1 MFTGIVRHVGKVL
14 RTTPT
19 AGGRR
24 LTIDLGPLR
33 DGLGM
38 GDSVAVC
45 GACLT
50 ACGVQGS
57 AADFDVMSETLRR
70 TRLGELTAGSAVNL
84 ERALT
89 LVDTLD
95 GHLVQGHVD
104 GLAKVRKLDRT
115 PGKWVIEFAVDPSLA
130 SQMVP
135 RGSVAVDGVSLTIVE
150 VLPDGFTVS
159 LIPTTL
165 SDTTLTDIEPGSSAN
180 IELDVIGKYVQ
191 RYLAA
196 MLGEAAATRQGS
208 SGGITLDTLRSAGY
222 L

>member
-14 RTTPT
+14 RTAST
-19 AGGRR
+19 AEGRR

-33 DGLGM
+33 EGLAL

-50 ACGVQGS
+50 ACGMQG
-57 AADFDVMSETLRR
+57 AGVCFDVMSETLQR
-70 TRLGELTAGSAVNL
+70 TRLGELSAGSAVNL

-89 LVDTLD
+89 LADALD

-104 GLAKVRKLDRT
+104 GMAEVRRLDKT
-115 PGKWVIEFAVDPSLA
+115 PGRWVIELAVDPSLA
-130 SQMVP
+130 AQMVP
-135 RGSVAVDGVSLTIVE
+135 KGSVAVDGVSLTVVD
-150 VLPDGFTVS
+150 VLRDGFTVS

-165 SDTTLTDIEPGSSAN
+165 EETTLMDLEPGDRVN

-196 MLGEAAATRQGS
+196 MLGGKATGTGEP
-208 SGGITLDTLRSAGY
+208 GGITLETLRNAGY